1 MAGLPV
7 RSVVLLAAVQCPAS
21 LPTHVHLVR
30 SCCIPRR
37 LMLVLFMVSSGCV
50 QCPSCLSSSSYN
62 SSHICLHPKQDILV
76 THMDCSTTK
85 ELCSFSIWHCPFG
98 MWFTHPMVP
107 DALLADVY
115 RKTYHAQAKLLA
127 NSTRIRNQVAFLNEA
142 VLANRHRALPQRA
155 KIVSVG
161 CADGLLEQQI
171 GAPGRSFT
179 CFEPSYPRKYQ
190 MTESRIAETGARVT
204 MIGSL
209 WNPKLVP
216 ESIDL
221 FISSHVLEHVND
233 ICRFLKELYTA
244 LRPGGSVFTEIPVY
258 SKAEIREY
266 RAQGN
271 FHLNFFTAKGFLWAM
286 EETGF
291 RLKQMTAYPVTYSGP
306 AAQGKILISVF
317 ERPDPNQAG
326 MRHGMQWS

>member
-1 MAGLPV
+1 M
-7 RSVVLLAAVQCPAS
+7 
-21 LPTHVHLVR
+21 
-30 SCCIPRR
+30 
-37 LMLVLFMVSSGCV
+37 
-50 QCPSCLSSSSYN
+50 
-62 SSHICLHPKQDILV
+62 

-85 ELCSFSIWHCPFG
+85 KLCNFSIWHCPLG

-115 RKTYHAQAKLLA
+115 HKTYTRQAKLLA
-127 NSTRIRNQVAFLNEA
+127 NASRIRNQVAFLNET
-142 VLANRHRALPQRA
+142 VLANRHRAFPQRA
-155 KIVSVG
+155 QIVSVG

-221 FISSHVLEHVND
+221 FISSHVLEHVSD
-233 ICRFLKELYTA
+233 ICGFLKELYTA

-258 SKAEIREY
+258 SEAYIRHD
-266 RAQGN
+266 RRSQGN

-291 RLKQMTAYPVTYSGP
+291 RLKQMAAYPTTYSGP
-306 AAQGKILISVF
+306 ASQGKQLLSVF
-317 ERPDPNQAG
+317 ERPNLNSTG
-326 MRHGMQWS
+326 MRHAMQWS